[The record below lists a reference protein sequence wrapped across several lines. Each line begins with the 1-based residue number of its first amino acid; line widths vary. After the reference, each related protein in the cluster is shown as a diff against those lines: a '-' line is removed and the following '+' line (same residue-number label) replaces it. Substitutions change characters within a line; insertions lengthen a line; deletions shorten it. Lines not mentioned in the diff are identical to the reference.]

1 MWTRIFWGMSNG
13 NKSDFDSLK
22 GTEIAEFWYLFD
34 EYEKKLNSKSQKPP
48 LK

>member
-34 EYEKKLNSKSQKPP
+34 EYEKKLLSKPHNKS
-48 LK
+48 L